1 MGRCTER
8 QQSSTQPLRT
18 PSPAWG
24 GSQVSSLPSKEK
36 QESSL
41 VFRAWGHGEMGDTG
55 ALAALPP
62 RSMAASA
69 NPGLEAG
76 VLICHA
82 QALKH
87 WAEALAGIFVPHPL
101 NAAPAPGLS
110 SYVPSLNI
118 PLQTR
123 SLSQPKEDWWVTQ
136 EGGTPPPAA
145 LCPHGSSAPLAT
157 LQEALFFR
165 GWV

>member
-1 MGRCTER
+1 MDIPLEVAVGTGSADMVPEVVAVISGVDSAAESGTVF
-8 QQSSTQPLRT
+8 SS
-18 PSPAWG
+18 
-24 GSQVSSLPSKEK
+24 VDILP
-36 QESSL
+36 
-41 VFRAWGHGEMGDTG
+41 
-55 ALAALPP
+55 
-62 RSMAASA
+62 
-69 NPGLEAG
+69 EAG

-118 PLQTR
+118 PLRTR